1 MAAGDAVHLRQH
13 DRRARQRDIVAAA
26 AARGAGP
33 PTSPTVDQRV
43 GRKTLA
49 KSRRKQPT
57 ASAVRAAAPAEPPR
71 PAPDPRAAERIARQR
86 ERATARRRQE
96 QVRQIRTAGIAA
108 AAVLLLGGIFV
119 WWFSRPVE
127 VPPGRSVPIVGWTHI
142 QPPEKGDDYTTWPP
156 TSGKHYE
163 QPAREGVHD
172 QPIPNEQ
179 QVHNLE
185 HGQIVIQYTCADC
198 PELANQLK
206 AFAARYPRW
215 VLVGPYPEPRV
226 GARIAL
232 TAWGRIDTFDEY
244 DEQRIV
250 RFIEAYKN
258 KGREV
263 VMSD

>member
-1 MAAGDAVHLRQH
+1 MAKNRRKSSSASAGRPGAPAGSAAGQPPVAV
-13 DRRARQRDIVAAA
+13 
-26 AARGAGP
+26 
-33 PTSPTVDQRV
+33 
-43 GRKTLA
+43 
-49 KSRRKQPT
+49 
-57 ASAVRAAAPAEPPR
+57 PPR
-71 PAPDPRAAERIARQR
+71 PAPDPRAAERIALQR
-86 ERATARRRQE
+86 ERAAARRRQE
-96 QVRQIRTAGIAA
+96 QLRQLRTAVIAA
-108 AAVLLLGGIFV
+108 AAVLVLGGGFV
-119 WWFSRPVE
+119 WWFSRPAE
-127 VPPGRSVPIVGWTHI
+127 VPPGRTVPIVGWAHI
-142 QPPEKGDDYTTWPP
+142 QPPEKGDDYNTWPP
-156 TSGKHYE
+156 TSGEHYE
-163 QPAREGVHD
+163 TTAAAGVHE
-172 QPIPNEQ
+172 QPIPNEL

-185 HGQIVIQYTCADC
+185 HGQIVIQYTCTDC

-215 VLVGPYPEPRV
+215 VLVGPYPDPRV